1 MIHNSPAD
9 CVFEKKRKKH
19 IYAQNL
25 SILSLLI
32 PLVKHMIQNVA
43 EFTVKWFGFLTK
55 LTNSDCAIQISFVI
69 ILCWAFSSPD
79 F

>member
-1 MIHNSPAD
+1 
-9 CVFEKKRKKH
+9 
-19 IYAQNL
+19 
-25 SILSLLI
+25 
-32 PLVKHMIQNVA
+32 MIQNVA
-43 EFTVKWFGFLTK
+43 EFTVQWFGFLTK